1 MSSTYVVCSPTNA
14 AASDSLS
21 SFEGWLMR
29 AFPGAREVKRHASE
43 TRALSWELSFARPD
57 QWLEGWCSQDR
68 TAICLKGDLDLVC
81 QTAIAL
87 AELFPA
93 QADAILVNDSQG
105 ILFDLRRMADAA
117 QLAEAIVHDDDELSW
132 QSPGDIGGH

>member
-14 AASDSLS
+14 AATDSLS

-43 TRALSWELSFARPD
+43 TQALSWELFERPD
-57 QWLEGWCSQDR
+57 KWLEGWCSQDR
-68 TAICLKGDLDLVC
+68 TAIYLKGDLDLVC

-87 AELFPA
+87 AELFPV
-93 QADAILVNDSQG
+93 QAEAILVNDSQG
-105 ILFDLRRMADAA
+105 ILFDLRRMANAA
-117 QLAEAIVHDDDELSW
+117 QLTEAIVNDDDELSW
-132 QSPGDIGGH
+132 RSPGDIGGH